1 MELNVGRWDR
11 ILRVVI
17 GIGALTLMFVGPKT
31 VLELFG
37 IIPLLTGLA
46 GHCPIYSMFGISTCP
61 RGKPVRRRRAV
72 TI

>member
-1 MELNVGRWDR
+1 MERNVGSWDR
-11 ILRVVI
+11 ILRVMI
-17 GIGALTLMFVGPKT
+17 GIGALTLMFIGPKT

-61 RGKPVRRRRAV
+61 RVKPMGRRRV
-72 TI
+72 MIL